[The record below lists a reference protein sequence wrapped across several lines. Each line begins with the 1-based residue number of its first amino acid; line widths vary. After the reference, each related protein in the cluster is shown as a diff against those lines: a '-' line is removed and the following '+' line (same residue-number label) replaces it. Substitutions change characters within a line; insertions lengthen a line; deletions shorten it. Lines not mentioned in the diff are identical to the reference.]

1 MREKLR
7 LQSPKA
13 RQMKSEQ
20 IAAKLLKDKYFKKA
34 RSIVFYSSLEEEVQ
48 TGKLISECLAQGK
61 QVLLPYVDGEDLRLT
76 PILNPQTDLIE
87 GSYGILEPKPS
98 IRTAYDQ
105 EQLEL
110 VLVPGLAFD
119 QANCRLG
126 RGKAFYDRFLAKLP
140 QEVYTYG
147 LAYDFQMVDALPV
160 TELDIPLTRVIK
172 ND

>member
-1 MREKLR
+1 MNMNQEKEKIRAKMREKLR

-76 PILNPQTDLIE
+76 PI
-87 GSYGILEPKPS
+87 
-98 IRTAYDQ
+98 
-105 EQLEL
+105 
-110 VLVPGLAFD
+110 
-119 QANCRLG
+119 
-126 RGKAFYDRFLAKLP
+126 
-140 QEVYTYG
+140 
-147 LAYDFQMVDALPV
+147 
-160 TELDIPLTRVIK
+160 
-172 ND
+172 